1 MQQGFF
7 SVQQA
12 CPRCQGKGK
21 VVSDPCNPCN
31 GAGKIKRTKTL
42 EVKVPAGIDDGMRIR
57 STGNGEPGVN
67 GGPAGDLYVE
77 IQVKDH
83 NIFQRDGDD
92 LHCEVPV
99 SFAQAALGGEID
111 VPTLGGRASIEI
123 PEGTQ
128 SAKQFR
134 LRSKGIK
141 GVRSS
146 TPGDLYCHI
155 VVETPVRLTDAQ
167 KDLLRQLD
175 DSMKAAG
182 SKHNPQEQSWMD
194 KVKGFFA

>member
-1 MQQGFF
+1 
-7 SVQQA
+7 
-12 CPRCQGKGK
+12 
-21 VVSDPCNPCN
+21 
-31 GAGKIKRTKTL
+31 
-42 EVKVPAGIDDGMRIR
+42 
-57 STGNGEPGVN
+57 
-67 GGPAGDLYVE
+67 
-77 IQVKDH
+77 
-83 NIFQRDGDD
+83 
-92 LHCEVPV
+92 V